1 MWQILGRGNPCHSL
15 ALNGKLGIKLKEIDE
30 FLLKEYESA
39 QKLTYHVD
47 EMRSKLTQFF
57 IALSGVALAA
67 ITTLGSKDMSHI
79 LLGSPWWVVASVSVL
94 GCSFLGVLFV
104 LIIARLRRTQ
114 IEHFHITNNI
124 RQHFLDK
131 SDDNENLWK
140 VVGLSHATIPTPT
153 RTSGS
158 YFWVLLIMILS
169 SLLFSIGLFLLSAN
183 LATEK
188 GDEYVCALFVFGLSM
203 FSLDWVYMRTAAFR
217 KEG

>member
-1 MWQILGRGNPCHSL
+1 MAHVIPRLNAAL

-30 FLLKEYESA
+30 FLFKEYESA

-67 ITTLGSKDMSHI
+67 ITTLASKEMSHI
-79 LLGSPWWVVASVSVL
+79 LLGSPWWVVASASVL
-94 GCSFLGVLFV
+94 GCAFLGVLFV

-131 SDDNENLWK
+131 SDEKEKLWK

-188 GDEYVCALFVFGLSM
+188 GDEYVCALVVFGLSM
-203 FSLDWVYMRTAAFR
+203 FSLDWVYMRTATFK

>member
-1 MWQILGRGNPCHSL
+1 M
-15 ALNGKLGIKLKEIDE
+15 KEIDE

-57 IALSGVALAA
+57 IALSGVALAT
-67 ITTLGSKDMSHI
+67 ITTVGSKDMSHI

-94 GCSFLGVLFV
+94 GCAFLGVLFV

-124 RQHFLDK
+124 RQHFLNK

-140 VVGLSHATIPTPT
+140 VVGLSHVTIPTPT

-203 FSLDWVYMRTAAFR
+203 FSLDWLYMRTATFR

>member
-1 MWQILGRGNPCHSL
+1 M
-15 ALNGKLGIKLKEIDE
+15 KEIDE

-57 IALSGVALAA
+57 IALSGVTLAA
-67 ITTLGSKDMSHI
+67 ITTFASKDMSHI
-79 LLGSPWWVVASVSVL
+79 LLGSPWYIVASVSVL
-94 GCSFLGVLFV
+94 GCALLGVLFV
-104 LIIARLRRTQ
+104 LIIARLRLTQ
-114 IEHFHITNNI
+114 LEHFHITNNI

-131 SDDNENLWK
+131 SDDKENLWK
-140 VVGLSHATIPTPT
+140 VVGLSQETIPTTT
-153 RTSGS
+153 RSSGS

-169 SLLFSIGLFLLSAN
+169 SLLFSVGLFLLSAN

-188 GDEYVCALFVFGLSM
+188 GDEYKCALSVFVASM
-203 FSLDWVYMRTAAFR
+203 IILDQIYMRTATFI

>member
-1 MWQILGRGNPCHSL
+1 M
-15 ALNGKLGIKLKEIDE
+15 KEIDE

-57 IALSGVALAA
+57 IALSGVALAT
-67 ITTLGSKDMSHI
+67 ITTVGSKDMSHI

-94 GCSFLGVLFV
+94 GCAFLGVLFV

-140 VVGLSHATIPTPT
+140 VVGLSHVTIPTPT

-183 LATEK
+183 LVTEK

-203 FSLDWVYMRTAAFR
+203 FSLDWLYMTTATFR